1 MNFSEEKIARMRQEA
16 VEYRDTALYGYRK
29 RPF

>member
-1 MNFSEEKIARMRQEA
+1 MNYSEEEIAKMRQEA

>member
-1 MNFSEEKIARMRQEA
+1 MEKKIISKMRQEA